1 MDLEN
6 ILDNQYVS
14 TSLAVFLVLYG
25 GLASPKLS
33 KCMIKLFSNP
43 LFRLL
48 IIFLIA
54 YTSSKNHSIALVA
67 TIVLILVIQESKES
81 TNIESKE
88 NVISSKSK
96 VVVSKFKIDEE
107 EEKTNGEIIHILKDK
122 STITESKLASSVI
135 NDEIS
140 KLQSDNLVSENE
152 LEESIDKPNEII
164 EDNKVAT
171 EPIDKPNET
180 IEDNKVATE
189 PIDKANETIE
199 DNKVLPMPMD
209 KTENSHGI
217 EIIDNDLSKDLNT
230 EVENKKC
237 NDCDKIVDY
246 EIDTND
252 IVLGYDGNGF
262 FNFKNL

>member
-180 IEDNKVATE
+180 IEDNKV
-189 PIDKANETIE
+189 
-199 DNKVLPMPMD
+199 LPMPMD

>member
-171 EPIDKPNET
+171 EPIDK
-180 IEDNKVATE
+180 
-189 PIDKANETIE
+189 ANETIE